1 MKAGKSA
8 TTVTVS
14 GHVRHTG
21 GPAAAGAEPA
31 AAAHDLHLVCA
42 TRLDGYDT
50 FLSGD
55 LTLNDG
61 QQINVRILTFDDLT
75 VLLPRQQL
83 DGWADG
89 QPWNGTLRL
98 RPAAKKADVPDDVA
112 EAMHA
117 AGLDESSYDPGE
129 LTHLLTWLEEAADA
143 DLRRQRLAL
152 IVQSLAARPARPTGA
167 PPHAAGAA

>member
-1 MKAGKSA
+1 MRAGKSA
-8 TTVTVS
+8 TTITIS

-21 GPAAAGAEPA
+21 SPAAADTEPA
-31 AAAHDLHLVCA
+31 EAANDLHLVCA

-55 LTLNDG
+55 LTLNNG

-75 VLLPRQQL
+75 VLLPRQHL

-89 QPWNGTLRL
+89 QAWNGTLRL
-98 RPAAKKADVPDDVA
+98 RPAARKAEVPDDIA

-117 AGLDESSYDPGE
+117 AGLEESSYDPGE
-129 LTHLLTWLEEAADA
+129 LTHLLTWLDEAADA
-143 DLRRQRLAL
+143 DLRHQRLAV
-152 IVQSLAARPARPTGA
+152 IVQSLAAHPTRPTGA